1 MVTTSIIFK
10 KHHGGNE
17 MKLFAS
23 DYDGTFYKGD
33 IDNLNKNIEAV
44 NRWREAGN
52 QFTFATGR
60 GITSLKNEI
69 SGINLSYDY
78 IIGLN
83 GAIIVD
89 DEDNILYQATI
100 KSEVAST
107 IISYIVKENFLSFM
121 ISDGLTGT
129 LNVAT
134 KDNTLE
140 EMEKSL
146 HDKNTFNLPLI
157 ESLLR
162 PVSQISI
169 IGLTPEEVK
178 SLFAKLSNIFYSEV
192 IIYPNRTSIDIAP
205 KHTNKANGI
214 QELLDKT
221 TININEVY
229 CIGDSWNDTEMIER
243 FNGYA
248 MDNSPSE
255 IKSKARC
262 IFDSVALAV
271 DYSSKDKQNNK

>member
-69 SGINLSYDY
+69 SGLDLSYDY

-83 GAIIVD
+83 GAVIVD
-89 DEDNILYQATI
+89 KDDNLIYQATI
-100 KSEVAST
+100 KSEVASS
-107 IISYIVKENFLSFM
+107 IISYIIKENFLSFM
-121 ISDGLTGT
+121 ISDGFTGT
-129 LNVAT
+129 LNVAIQ
-134 KDNTLE
+134 DETLE
-140 EMEKSL
+140 EMERSL

-162 PVSQISI
+162 PISQISI
-169 IGLTPEEVK
+169 IGLTQEEVK
-178 SLFAKLSNIFYSEV
+178 SLFAKLSNIFYTEV

-205 KHTNKANGI
+205 KHTSKANGI
-214 QELLDKT
+214 QQLLDKT
-221 TININEVY
+221 EVNINEVY
-229 CIGDSWNDTEMIER
+229 CIGDSWNDTEMIKR
-243 FNGYA
+243 FNGYV
-248 MDNSPSE
+248 MENSPNE
-255 IKSKARC
+255 IKSKGSR
-262 IFDSVALAV
+262 IFNSVALAIE
-271 DYSSKDKQNNK
+271 SSLQNK